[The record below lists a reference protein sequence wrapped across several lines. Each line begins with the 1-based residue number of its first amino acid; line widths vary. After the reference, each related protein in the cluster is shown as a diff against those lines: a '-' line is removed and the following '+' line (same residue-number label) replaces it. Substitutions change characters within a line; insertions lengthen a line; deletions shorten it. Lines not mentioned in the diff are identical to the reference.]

1 MKCVTMFVIGSMT
14 MKVQTTVLP
23 EGKLPVLIF
32 VYVFEYAFSMY
43 VGSND
48 MDKIQSSCVTARGVP
63 TAALQSLSQ
72 TIGVGGVGLEV
83 RLSWRGQC
91 MALEG

>member
-1 MKCVTMFVIGSMT
+1 

-48 MDKIQSSCVTARGVP
+48 LDKIQSSCVTARGVP
-63 TAALQSLSQ
+63 TAALQYLSQ
-72 TIGVGGVGLEV
+72 QPGWGVLDWRWGCHGG
-83 RLSWRGQC
+83 GQC